1 MAFVCGV
8 PLWPD
13 LKRLSEDE
21 TLMVYQNGIVE
32 LPLYVLIALVLVG
45 GLVTWLVCRLRYSAR
60 LAAARTDF
68 ETARADLQETIHRQS
83 GELEQLSSRFA
94 EAEKRLEAKNRE
106 LVELTGLKSA
116 AEEKAAGLAH
126 FQEKLPDLF
135 RSVSLKVMQ
144 DNNRAFMDL
153 AGTTMSKYFSAAT
166 QDLDSRQKTISTIVK
181 PVNEALERYDRQI
194 RELERAREKAYGG
207 LLQQVASL
215 AESQNALQRETG
227 KLTSAL
233 SKPHVRGRW
242 GEITLKRVAELAG
255 MQNHCDFVEQASAG
269 DGEGLMRPDMIIQ
282 LPAGRNI
289 VVDSKVP
296 LAAYLEAQAAGSD
309 DERETLMDNH
319 ARHVQ
324 THIRQLSRKA
334 YWTQFQPTPE
344 FVVLFIP
351 GENFFSAALARDPN
365 LIETGAAKQIILATP
380 TTLISLL
387 KTIAMGWRQEA
398 LAENA
403 KVISA
408 LGNELYQRLAVMTG
422 HFKALGRDLERA
434 TESYNKMVGSY
445 ERRVLATARKFNG
458 LGLSL
463 KSDTPLPEVDT
474 VEKQPRKLTD
484 NTLDEHDDKT

>member
-1 MAFVCGV
+1 
-8 PLWPD
+8 
-13 LKRLSEDE
+13 
-21 TLMVYQNGIVE
+21 MVFQNGIVE
-32 LPLYVLIALVLVG
+32 LPVYLLIAVVVIG
-45 GLVTWLVCRLRYSAR
+45 GLLTWLACRLRYNSK
-60 LAAARTDF
+60 LAAALAAFKEVQTG
-68 ETARADLQETIHRQS
+68 LQETVSRQV
-83 GELEQLSSRFA
+83 GELEQLTTRFA
-94 EAEKRLEAKNRE
+94 QAEKTLESKNRE

-116 AEEKAAGLAH
+116 AEEKAANLEH

-144 DNNRAFMDL
+144 DNNKAFMDL
-153 AGTTMSKYFSAAT
+153 AGTTMSKYFSAASN
-166 QDLDSRQKTISTIVK
+166 DLESRQKAIGTIVK
-181 PVNEALERYDRQI
+181 PVNEALDRYDRQI

-207 LLQQVASL
+207 LLQQVQSL

-255 MQNHCDFVEQASAG
+255 MQDHCDFVEQASVDAG
-269 DGEGLMRPDMIIQ
+269 DGLMRPDMIIQ

-296 LAAYLEAQAAGSD
+296 LAAYLEAQAAGSA
-309 DERETLMDNH
+309 DERETLMENH

-324 THIRQLSRKA
+324 THIRQLSKKA

-365 LIETGAAKQIILATP
+365 LIETGAASQIILATP

-387 KTIAMGWRQEA
+387 KTVAMGWRQEA

-408 LGNELYQRLAVMTG
+408 LGSDLYQRLAVMTS
-422 HFKALGRDLERA
+422 HFKSLGRDIERT
-434 TESYNKMVGSY
+434 TESYNKMLGSY

-458 LGLSL
+458 LGITL
-463 KSDTPLPEVDT
+463 KSDTPLPKVDP
-474 VEKQPRKLTD
+474 VEKQPRRLSDT
-484 NTLDEHDDKT
+484 TLDEYDDPS

>member
-1 MAFVCGV
+1 
-8 PLWPD
+8 
-13 LKRLSEDE
+13 
-21 TLMVYQNGIVE
+21 MVYQNGIVE
-32 LPLYVLIALVLVG
+32 LPVFLLVALVVVG
-45 GLVTWLVCRLRYSAR
+45 GLITWLVCRLRYNAK
-60 LAAARTDF
+60 LAAALADF
-68 ETARADLQETIHRQS
+68 KEAQTGLQETINRQV
-83 GELEQLSSRFA
+83 GELEQLTTRFTQ
-94 EAEKRLEAKNRE
+94 AEKTLTSKNRE
-106 LVELTGLKSA
+106 LLELTGLKSA
-116 AEEKAAGLAH
+116 AEEKAANLEH

-153 AGTTMSKYFSAAT
+153 AGTTMSKYFSAAAS
-166 QDLDSRQKTISTIVK
+166 DLESRQKTINTIVK
-181 PVNEALERYDRQI
+181 PINEALDRYDQHI

-207 LLQQVASL
+207 LLQQVESL

-255 MQNHCDFVEQASAG
+255 MQDHCDFIEQASVNAG
-269 DGEGLMRPDMIIQ
+269 DGLLRPDMIIQ

-296 LAAYLEAQAAGSD
+296 LAAYLEAQAADSP
-309 DERETLMDNH
+309 DERETLMENH
-319 ARHVQ
+319 VRHVQ
-324 THIRQLSRKA
+324 THIRQLSKKA

-365 LIETGAAKQIILATP
+365 LIETGVAHQIILATP

-387 KTIAMGWRQEA
+387 KTIDMGWRQEA

-408 LGNELYQRLAVMTG
+408 LGSDLYQRLAVMTG
-422 HFKALGRDLERA
+422 HFKSLGRDIERT
-434 TESYNKMVGSY
+434 TESYNKVVGSF

-463 KSDTPLPEVDT
+463 KSDTALPEIDT

-484 NTLDEHDDKT
+484 YTLDEHDD

>member
-1 MAFVCGV
+1 
-8 PLWPD
+8 
-13 LKRLSEDE
+13 
-21 TLMVYQNGIVE
+21 MVYQNGIVE
-32 LPLYVLIALVLVG
+32 LPVFLLVALVVVG
-45 GLVTWLVCRLRYSAR
+45 GLITWLVCRLRYNAK
-60 LAAARTDF
+60 LAAALADF
-68 ETARADLQETIHRQS
+68 KEAQTGLQETINRQV
-83 GELEQLSSRFA
+83 GELEQLTTRFTQ
-94 EAEKRLEAKNRE
+94 AEKTLTSKNRE
-106 LVELTGLKSA
+106 LLELTGLKSA
-116 AEEKAAGLAH
+116 AEEKAANLEH

-153 AGTTMSKYFSAAT
+153 AGTTMSKYFSAAAS
-166 QDLDSRQKTISTIVK
+166 DLESRQKTINTIVK
-181 PVNEALERYDRQI
+181 PINEALDRYDQHI

-207 LLQQVASL
+207 LLQQVESL

-255 MQNHCDFVEQASAG
+255 MQDHCDFIEQASVNAG
-269 DGEGLMRPDMIIQ
+269 DGLLRPDMIIQ

-296 LAAYLEAQAAGSD
+296 LAAYLEAQAADSP
-309 DERETLMDNH
+309 DERETLMENH
-319 ARHVQ
+319 VRHVQ
-324 THIRQLSRKA
+324 THIRQLSKKA

-365 LIETGAAKQIILATP
+365 LIETGVAHQIILATP

-387 KTIAMGWRQEA
+387 KTIDMGWRQEA

-408 LGNELYQRLAVMTG
+408 LGSDLYQRLAVMTG
-422 HFKALGRDLERA
+422 HFKSLGRDIERT
-434 TESYNKMVGSY
+434 TESYNKVVGSF

-463 KSDTPLPEVDT
+463 KSDTALPEIDT

-484 NTLDEHDDKT
+484 YTLDEHDDES

>member
-1 MAFVCGV
+1 
-8 PLWPD
+8 
-13 LKRLSEDE
+13 
-21 TLMVYQNGIVE
+21 MVLHSGIVE
-32 LPLYVLIALVLVG
+32 LPIYLLVAILTVG
-45 GLVTWLVCRLRYSAR
+45 GLITWLVCRLWYRSKLAKALADYQDAR
-60 LAAARTDF
+60 NH
-68 ETARADLQETIHRQS
+68 LQETIHRQA
-83 GELEQLSSRFA
+83 GEIEQLTNRF
-94 EAEKRLEAKNRE
+94 EKAEKSLGARNRE

-116 AEEKAAGLAH
+116 AEEKASNLEH

-144 DNNRAFMDL
+144 DNNKAFMDL
-153 AGTTMSKYFSAAT
+153 AGTTMSKYFSAAAS
-166 QDLDSRQKTISTIVK
+166 DLESRQKTIGNIVK
-181 PVNEALERYDRQI
+181 PINEALDRYDRQI

-207 LLQQVASL
+207 LVQQVESL

-255 MQNHCDFVEQASAG
+255 MQNHCDFIEQTSVSSG
-269 DGEGLMRPDMIIQ
+269 DGLLRPDMIVQ

-296 LAAYLEAQAAGSD
+296 LAAYLEAQAAESP
-309 DERETLMDNH
+309 EVRETLMESH

-324 THIRQLSRKA
+324 THIQNLSRKA

-344 FVVLFIP
+344 FVILFIP

-365 LIETGAAKQIILATP
+365 LIENGAAKQIILATP

-387 KTIAMGWRQEA
+387 KTIGMGWRQEA

-408 LGNELYQRLAVMTG
+408 LGNDLYQRLAVMTN
-422 HFKALGRDLERA
+422 HFKNLGRDIERT
-434 TESYNKMVGSY
+434 TESYNKMVGSF
-445 ERRVLATARKFNG
+445 ERRVLAAARKFDG

-463 KSDTPLPEVDT
+463 KTDESLPEIDP
-474 VEKQPRKLTD
+474 VEKRPRQLAE
-484 NTLDEHDDKT
+484 NTLEDHDDQN

>member
-1 MAFVCGV
+1 
-8 PLWPD
+8 
-13 LKRLSEDE
+13 
-21 TLMVYQNGIVE
+21 MVYQNGIVE
-32 LPLYVLIALVLVG
+32 LPVFLLVALVVVG
-45 GLVTWLVCRLRYSAR
+45 GLITWLVCRLRYNAK
-60 LAAARTDF
+60 LAAALAEFKGIQTG
-68 ETARADLQETIHRQS
+68 LQETINRQV
-83 GELEQLSSRFA
+83 GELEQLTTRFTQ
-94 EAEKRLEAKNRE
+94 AEKTLTSKNRE
-106 LVELTGLKSA
+106 LLELTGLKSA
-116 AEEKAAGLAH
+116 AEEKAANLEH

-153 AGTTMSKYFSAAT
+153 AGTTMSKYFSAAAS
-166 QDLDSRQKTISTIVK
+166 DLESRQKTINTIVK
-181 PVNEALERYDRQI
+181 PINEALGRYDQHI

-207 LLQQVASL
+207 LLQQVESL

-255 MQNHCDFVEQASAG
+255 MQDHCDFIEQASVNAG
-269 DGEGLMRPDMIIQ
+269 DGLLRPDMIIQ

-296 LAAYLEAQAAGSD
+296 LAAYLEAQAADSP
-309 DERETLMDNH
+309 DERETLMENH
-319 ARHVQ
+319 VRHVQ
-324 THIRQLSRKA
+324 THIRQLSKKA

-365 LIETGAAKQIILATP
+365 LIETGAAHQIILATP

-387 KTIAMGWRQEA
+387 KTIDMGWRQEA

-408 LGNELYQRLAVMTG
+408 LGSDLYQRLAVMTG
-422 HFKALGRDLERA
+422 HFKSLGRDIERT
-434 TESYNKMVGSY
+434 TESYNKVVGSF

-463 KSDTPLPEVDT
+463 KSDTALPEIDT

-484 NTLDEHDDKT
+484 YTLDEHDDES

>member
-1 MAFVCGV
+1 
-8 PLWPD
+8 
-13 LKRLSEDE
+13 
-21 TLMVYQNGIVE
+21 MVYQNGIVE
-32 LPLYVLIALVLVG
+32 LPLVFLIALVVISAL
-45 GLVTWLVCRLRYSAR
+45 LTWLVCRLRYKAK
-60 LAAARTDF
+60 LAGALSDFKAARTDL
-68 ETARADLQETIHRQS
+68 EKTINRQI
-83 GELEQLSSRFA
+83 GELEAQATRFA
-94 EAEKRLEAKNRE
+94 QIEKNLESKNRE

-116 AEEKAAGLAH
+116 AEEKAANLSH

-153 AGTTMSKYFSAAT
+153 AGTTMSKYFSAAAS
-166 QDLDSRQKTISTIVK
+166 DLESRQKTISTIVK
-181 PVNEALERYDRQI
+181 PINEALDRYDRQI

-207 LLQQVASL
+207 LRQQVESL

-255 MQNHCDFVEQASAG
+255 MQDHCDFIEQASVSSG
-269 DGEGLMRPDMIIQ
+269 DAQLRPDMIIR

-296 LAAYLEAQAAGSD
+296 LAAYLEAQAAGSA
-309 DERETLMDNH
+309 DERDALMENH

-324 THIRQLSRKA
+324 THIRQLSKKA

-365 LIETGAAKQIILATP
+365 LIETGAAHQIILATP

-387 KTIAMGWRQEA
+387 KTIDMGWRQEA

-408 LGNELYQRLAVMTG
+408 LGNDLYRRLAVMAG
-422 HFKALGRDLERA
+422 HFKGLGRDIERT
-434 TESYNKMVGSY
+434 TESYNKVVGSF
-445 ERRVLATARKFNG
+445 EHRVLATARKFNG

-463 KSDTPLPEVDT
+463 KSDPALPEIDT
-474 VEKQPRKLTD
+474 IEKQPRKLTD
-484 NTLDEHDDKT
+484 NALDEHDDQS